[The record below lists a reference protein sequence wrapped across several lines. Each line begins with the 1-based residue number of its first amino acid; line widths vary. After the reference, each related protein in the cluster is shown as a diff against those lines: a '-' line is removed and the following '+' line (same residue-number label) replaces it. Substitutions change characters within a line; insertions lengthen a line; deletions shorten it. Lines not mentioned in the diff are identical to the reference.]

1 MKRTY
6 VTYTIKL
13 SEKKTSAPPKKSSKN
28 YAFLLQEQKPTKKC
42 SQVVSMPIR
51 DSLSIQRKTK
61 LLSNFLLS
69 LSRVYHFN
77 PSRGLGN
84 HS

>member
-28 YAFLLQEQKPTKKC
+28 YSFLLQEQKPTKK
-42 SQVVSMPIR
+42 V
-51 DSLSIQRKTK
+51 
-61 LLSNFLLS
+61 F
-69 LSRVYHFN
+69 
-77 PSRGLGN
+77 PSGVNANTR
-84 HS
+84 